1 MPGWRWAWCAE
12 IEPHPAAVLNAR
24 FGASAPERMPDP
36 EQAGIAKKERAK
48 RLAAIKRVA
57 AITGGAGLRNL
68 GDVTAPDFAARAIL
82 TGIPDVIVAGTPCQS
97 FSIAGARRS
106 LDDDRGNLTLI
117 FVRIV
122 HDLVAAAIASGRRRP
137 CILWENVV
145 GVLSTPDNAFGCF
158 LGALVGADD
167 ALRSPLERGRWPDS
181 GMVAGPLGRAA
192 WTIKDAQHFGLA
204 QRRERVFVVVDFGD
218 GPDPAAVLF
227 ERKSGAGD
235 YSPRGKTREKPP
247 ARVAGAAGR
256 GALWRAVAA
265 AFADPRFGLP
275 EIAGSLSAADG
286 RCSPA
291 EVERN
296 ALVPVISHAL
306 SGEGFDASEDG
317 TGRGVPLVPALA
329 WALQER
335 DAKGADSDT
344 KEGHLIPVALAIHE
358 NQRGEITLSDT
369 AGSLKIGGGKPGQ
382 GYPAVAICI
391 HADAIGRTGAAKTP
405 SPDAEGRVRLRDAGM
420 GVAEEASFSLT
431 ATAPHAVAMNLRGRE
446 GGAMPEIDDKA
457 SLRAADGGSSRSY
470 VAFHGTQDPD
480 VSGDIAPPLGT
491 NGGQET
497 ALAYGWAVRRLTPV
511 EAARLQGF
519 PDDHAA
525 IPPPGKNR
533 APDGPQY
540 KAYGNSMAVPAIRWI
555 CQRIERERLSFKRG
569 EKRDD

>member
-1 MPGWRWAWCAE
+1 MTSSPQLSLLDAGDHASSGKTSSESSQRLTTPSAVSWERLSEQMMPCVRR
-12 IEPHPAAVLNAR
+12 LNADGGLTQVWLLDPSAAPRGLLRTLNISAWPNDGSACLLSSILETGPIPQRYYLSARAARGIIRRAVRRGKSLPPELLAPLVAVR
-24 FGASAPERMPDP
+24 FGARLPRLLRILASAFP
-36 EQAGIAKKERAK
+36 
-48 RLAAIKRVA
+48 RLQ
-57 AITGGAGLRNL
+57 TPWGGASQSGGFRTTDLDNN
-68 GDVTAPDFAARAIL
+68 GAF
-82 TGIPDVIVAGTPCQS
+82 IP
-97 FSIAGARRS
+97 
-106 LDDDRGNLTLI
+106 
-117 FVRIV
+117 
-122 HDLVAAAIASGRRRP
+122 
-137 CILWENVV
+137 
-145 GVLSTPDNAFGCF
+145 
-158 LGALVGADD
+158 
-167 ALRSPLERGRWPDS
+167 
-181 GMVAGPLGRAA
+181 
-192 WTIKDAQHFGLA
+192 
-204 QRRERVFVVVDFGD
+204 
-218 GPDPAAVLF
+218 
-227 ERKSGAGD
+227 
-235 YSPRGKTREKPP
+235 
-247 ARVAGAAGR
+247 
-256 GALWRAVAA
+256 
-265 AFADPRFGLP
+265 
-275 EIAGSLSAADG
+275 
-286 RCSPA
+286 
-291 EVERN
+291 EV
-296 ALVPVISHAL
+296 
-306 SGEGFDASEDG
+306 
-317 TGRGVPLVPALA
+317 A

-344 KEGHLIPVALAIHE
+344 KEGHLIP
-358 NQRGEITLSDT
+358 
-369 AGSLKIGGGKPGQ
+369 
-382 GYPAVAICI
+382 VAICI

-431 ATAPHAVAMNLRGRE
+431 ATAPHAVAMNLRGRD